1 MNSIANVAPLTLP
14 QLTPAT
20 SSAGHSSGQPGE
32 FQKVLTGAINQV
44 ESLNNNASQSVQK
57 FLRGDNEELHTTI
70 LATQKAELAFQLGLQ
85 VRNKVVD
92 AYQEIMK
99 MQM

>member
-1 MNSIANVAPLTLP
+1 VTAPISNITPIALPQMQPLTP
-14 QLTPAT
+14 GA
-20 SSAGHSSGQPGE
+20 GQPGE
-32 FQKVLTGAINQV
+32 FQQVLTGTINQL
-44 ESLNNNASQSVQK
+44 ESMNNSASDSVQK
-57 FLRGDNEELHTTI
+57 FLSGENEELHTTI
-70 LATQKAELAFQLGLQ
+70 LATQKAELAFELGLQ

>member
-1 MNSIANVAPLTLP
+1 MNSIANITPLTLP
-14 QLTPAT
+14 QLTPAA
-20 SSAGHSSGQPGE
+20 SSASQPGE
-32 FQKVLTGAINQV
+32 FQKVLSGAINQV
-44 ESLNNNASQSVQK
+44 ESLNNSAADSVQK

>member
-1 MNSIANVAPLTLP
+1 MP
-14 QLTPAT
+14 QLAPA
-20 SSAGHSSGQPGE
+20 ANAAGQPGE
-32 FQKVLTGAINQV
+32 FQNTLSSAIDSIESLQNSAASSVQQFLTGQ
-44 ESLNNNASQSVQK
+44 
-57 FLRGDNEELHTTI
+57 NEELHTTI
-70 LATQKAELAFQLGLQ
+70 LATQKAELAFELGLQ

>member
-1 MNSIANVAPLTLP
+1 MTAPISSIASTGVPQAPSLKS
-14 QLTPAT
+14 AT
-20 SSAGHSSGQPGE
+20 SQPGD
-32 FQKVLTGAINQV
+32 FQSVLSSAIDSV
-44 ESLNNNASQSVQK
+44 ESLQNSASDSVQK
-57 FLRGDNEELHTTI
+57 FLSGQNEELHTTI
-70 LATQKAELAFQLGLQ
+70 LATQKAELAFELGLQ

>member
-1 MNSIANVAPLTLP
+1 VIAPIQNIAPIGTP
-14 QLTPAT
+14 QMASAAT
-20 SSAGHSSGQPGE
+20 AAGQPGD
-32 FQKVLTGAINQV
+32 FQSVLSSAINSIDGLQQ
-44 ESLNNNASQSVQK
+44 SAADSVQK
-57 FLRGDNEELHTTI
+57 FLTGQNEELHTTV
-70 LATQKAELAFQLGLQ
+70 LANQKAELSFELGLQ

>member
-1 MNSIANVAPLTLP
+1 V
-14 QLTPAT
+14 TPPAAL
-20 SSAGHSSGQPGE
+20 SAGQPGA
-32 FQKVLTGAINQV
+32 FQTVLTGAISQV
-44 ESLNNNASQSVQK
+44 ESLNNSASESVQK
-57 FLRGDNEELHTTI
+57 FLRGDNEDLHTTI

>member
-1 MNSIANVAPLTLP
+1 VNSIANITPLTLP

-20 SSAGHSSGQPGE
+20 TSTAGQPGE

-44 ESLNNNASQSVQK
+44 ESLNNSASDSVQK

>member
-1 MNSIANVAPLTLP
+1 MAAPITNIAAIAMP
-14 QLTPAT
+14 QLPAAL
-20 SSAGHSSGQPGE
+20 SPAGQPGE
-32 FQKVLTGAINQV
+32 FQKMLTGAIGQL
-44 ESLNNNASQSVQK
+44 ESLHNNASDSVQK
-57 FLRGDNEELHTTI
+57 FLSGENEELHTTI

>member
-1 MNSIANVAPLTLP
+1 MTAPISSITPITLP
-14 QLTPAT
+14 QLPA
-20 SSAGHSSGQPGE
+20 SSSSGQPGE
-32 FQKVLTGAINQV
+32 FQKVLTGTINEL
-44 ESLNNNASQSVQK
+44 ESLNNNAADSVQK
-57 FLRGDNEELHTTI
+57 FLSGENEELHTTI
-70 LATQKAELAFQLGLQ
+70 LATQKASLAFDLGLQ

>member
-1 MNSIANVAPLTLP
+1 VAAPISNITPITLP
-14 QLTPAT
+14 NLTPAT
-20 SSAGHSSGQPGE
+20 SAAGQPGA
-32 FQKVLTGAINQV
+32 FQKVLTGTIQQL
-44 ESLNNNASQSVQK
+44 ESLNNNAADSVQK
-57 FLRGDNEELHTTI
+57 FLSGDNEELHTTI

>member
-1 MNSIANVAPLTLP
+1 VNSIANITPLTLP
-14 QLTPAT
+14 QLNHAISPA
-20 SSAGHSSGQPGE
+20 GQPGE

-44 ESLNNNASQSVQK
+44 ESLNNNAAESVQK
-57 FLRGDNEELHTTI
+57 FLRGDSDELHSTI

>member
-1 MNSIANVAPLTLP
+1 MTSPISNITPINLP
-14 QLTPAT
+14 DLTPL
-20 SSAGHSSGQPGE
+20 SSSVSQPGE
-32 FQKVLTGAINQV
+32 FQKVLTGTISQL
-44 ESLNNNASQSVQK
+44 ESMHQTASDSVQK
-57 FLRGDNEELHTTI
+57 FLSGENEDLHTTI
-70 LATQKAELAFQLGLQ
+70 LATQKAELGFELGLQ

>member
-1 MNSIANVAPLTLP
+1 VNSIANITPLTLP
-14 QLTPAT
+14 QLTPPGSPA
-20 SSAGHSSGQPGE
+20 GQPGE

-44 ESLNNNASQSVQK
+44 ESLNNSASDSVQK

>member
-1 MNSIANVAPLTLP
+1 VNSIHNVAPLTLP

-20 SSAGHSSGQPGE
+20 SSAGQPGD

-44 ESLNNNASQSVQK
+44 ESLNNNASDSVQK

>member
-1 MNSIANVAPLTLP
+1 MAAPISNITPITLP
-14 QLTPAT
+14 QLQPPS
-20 SSAGHSSGQPGE
+20 SSAGQPGE
-32 FQKVLTGAINQV
+32 FQKVLTGTISQL
-44 ESLNNNASQSVQK
+44 ESMNNNAADSVQK
-57 FLRGDNEELHTTI
+57 FLSGENEELHTTI
-70 LATQKAELAFQLGLQ
+70 LATQKAELAFELGLQ

>member
-1 MNSIANVAPLTLP
+1 MTPIANIHPIALP
-14 QLTPAT
+14 QPNLTTP
-20 SSAGHSSGQPGE
+20 SAGQPGD
-32 FQKVLTGAINQV
+32 FQKVLTGAISQV
-44 ESLNNNASQSVQK
+44 ESLNNSAADSVQK

>member
-1 MNSIANVAPLTLP
+1 MTAPISNITPLNLP
-14 QLTPAT
+14 QLTPST
-20 SSAGHSSGQPGE
+20 LTPGQPGE
-32 FQKVLTGAINQV
+32 FQQVLTGTINQL
-44 ESLNNNASQSVQK
+44 ESMHNNATTQVQK
-57 FLRGDNEELHTTI
+57 FLGGQDEDLHTTI
-70 LATQKAELAFQLGLQ
+70 LATQKAELAFELGLQ

>member
-1 MNSIANVAPLTLP
+1 MTSIANIQPLTLP
-14 QLTPAT
+14 QLTPAGT
-20 SSAGHSSGQPGE
+20 GSTGAAGQPGD

-44 ESLNNNASQSVQK
+44 ESLNNNATDQVQK

>member
-1 MNSIANVAPLTLP
+1 VNSIANITPLTLP
-14 QLTPAT
+14 QLTNTPASPT
-20 SSAGHSSGQPGE
+20 GQPGE
-32 FQKVLTGAINQV
+32 FQKVLLGAINQV
-44 ESLNNNASQSVQK
+44 ESLNSNASDSVQK

-70 LATQKAELAFQLGLQ
+70 LATQKAEMAFQLGIQ

>member
-1 MNSIANVAPLTLP
+1 VNSIANVAPLTLP

-20 SSAGHSSGQPGE
+20 SSTSQPGE
-32 FQKVLTGAINQV
+32 FQKILTGAINQV
-44 ESLNNNASQSVQK
+44 ESMNNSAVESVQK

-99 MQM
+99 LQM